1 MTKPRDVSQPSF
13 AVSKVKAFTEDIPD
27 ILHYTTG
34 GGERRLHAILPRMEY
49 AVFSLGSND
58 PLAEKIAQHLGT
70 HLGKINLK
78 TFADGEQHVQFMEN
92 LRGKS
97 IFLVQSTNPPADNWV
112 RLFLALDAAHGAS
125 AAEIT
130 AVLPYF
136 GYARQERK
144 GKPREPISARVFS
157 VIIEKMG
164 ANKVLTMDL
173 HADAMGGFFRKTNV
187 DYLYARPVFLSFFS
201 KFFKK
206 EIANEEIVVVS
217 PDVGGVARAQSFA
230 KRLMTN
236 ADLAIIHK
244 ERKVANQIA
253 KMRLVGD
260 VKGKIALIVDDMAD
274 TCGTLAKASEVLMEN
289 GAKAVYACATHA
301 LLSKDANATI
311 DASPIERLFVT
322 DTVAANI
329 TSQKIEV
336 ISVAEI
342 FADAIRRINQGES
355 LSALFEVD

>member
-1 MTKPRDVSQPSF
+1 
-13 AVSKVKAFTEDIPD
+13 
-27 ILHYTTG
+27 
-34 GGERRLHAILPRMEY
+34 MEY
-49 AVFSLGSND
+49 AIFSLGGND
-58 PLAEKIAQHLGT
+58 PLAEKIAEHLGVS
-70 HLGKINLK
+70 LGGVALK

-97 IFLVQSTNPPADNWV
+97 VFLIQSTNPPADNWI

-130 AVLPYF
+130 VVFPYL

-144 GKPREPISARVFS
+144 GKPREPISARVFA
-157 VIIEKMG
+157 VITEKMG
-164 ANKVLTMDL
+164 ADKVLAMDL
-173 HADAMGGFFRKTNV
+173 HADAIGGFFRKTNV

-201 KFFKK
+201 KLFKK
-206 EIANEEIVVVS
+206 EVENGEIVIVS

-244 ERKVANQIA
+244 ERKIANKIS

-274 TCGTLAKASEVLMEN
+274 TCGTLAKASQVLMDN
-289 GAKAVYACATHA
+289 GAKAVYACATHG
-301 LLSKDANATI
+301 LLSKDANAVI
-311 DASPIERLFVT
+311 DASPITRLFIT
-322 DTVAANI
+322 DTISTERV
-329 TSQKIEV
+329 TSKKIEI
-336 ISVAEI
+336 ISVAPL
-342 FADAIRRINQGES
+342 FADAIHRINQGES
-355 LSALFEVD
+355 LSALFEVDD